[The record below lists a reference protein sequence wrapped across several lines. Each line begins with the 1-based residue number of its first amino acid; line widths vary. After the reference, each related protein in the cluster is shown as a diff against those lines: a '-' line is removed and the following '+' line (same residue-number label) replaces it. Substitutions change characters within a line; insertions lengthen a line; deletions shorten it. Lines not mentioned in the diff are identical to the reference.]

1 MKIDEN
7 RLPGRVKDANIRR
20 PAKKKPKKNRKR
32 LLQNYLYVYL
42 IPEASFSLC

>member
-1 MKIDEN
+1 MKIAEN
-7 RLPGRVKDANIRR
+7 RLRVPVKDANFCR